1 MFDDFDPHS
10 LTVANVW
17 VNSGTYFYLK
27 AMVHPKMKIQ
37 SLSTHTHTM
46 GRVGEVFKFTK
57 HYWCF
62 RGKRFAVISQ
72 TIEPNGDQD
81 LNVNKMNNKTI
92 KCLHTA
98 HAK

>member
-1 MFDDFDPHS
+1 MFK
-10 LTVANVW
+10 
-17 VNSGTYFYLK
+17 GT
-27 AMVHPKMKIQ
+27 VHPKIKIQ
-37 SLSTHTHTM
+37 SLSTHTHTD

-57 HYWCF
+57 HGGCF

-72 TIEPNGDQD
+72 TIEAKGDQD
-81 LNVNKMNNKTI
+81 SNINKMNNQTI